1 MNAHALGGQRLQ
13 DGLDWRADL
22 LGVDAGGVQ
31 QKSAPLCLRVG
42 SLRVDA
48 GDVVQQGVQASEPA
62 AAAPVEIRE
71 PFQARAGE
79 SDAQRVG
86 AVFHA
91 QADASQS
98 AQRVGLEQ
106 LVDASVVA
114 QRRHAVVQVRVVR
127 DRDSRLDAADRFAG
141 LHAEAADVS
150 DRSDL
155 LAAPACSM
163 RVRGV
168 LDQRDVGSVH
178 QVQQLVQ
185 FGRVAVDVGG
195 DDGAGAV
202 RDFAAYVGRI
212 DAERLRVG
220 VGEHGRRAAVQGR
233 RDAGVPGDGRHDDFA
248 PAGRAGGEHGR
259 VQGGGAVADGQG
271 EARAD
276 EVAELGLELLDFVV
290 DGRAGLQRAVDQG
303 ALALG
308 DRFPAVID
316 RRGYGGGAALNGEC
330 WAVHKVTGHAAGC
343 TSRRRRCNATLYGTA
358 EVTRAV
364 A

>member
-31 QKSAPLCLRVG
+31 QKSAPLGMGVG
-42 SLRVDA
+42 SLGIDA

-86 AVFHA
+86 AVFDA

-114 QRRHAVVQVRVVR
+114 QRRHAVVEVGIVR
-127 DRDSRLDAADRFAG
+127 DGDSRLDAADRFAG

-155 LAAPACSM
+155 LAAPACPM

-178 QVQQLVQ
+178 DVEQRVQV
-185 FGRVAVDVGG
+185 GRVAVDVGG
-195 DDGAGAV
+195 HDGAGAV
-202 RDFAAYVGRI
+202 GQLATHVRRV
-212 DAERLRVG
+212 DAEGGRKSPRQHVKALPNLGAWHYGVTPSRYLYFRVALKGIVLNVEVDSRIRLREGDALPFPTCPLNLAV
-220 VGEHGRRAAVQGR
+220 VKVYDLNRR
-233 RDAGVPGDGRHDDFA
+233 
-248 PAGRAGGEHGR
+248 
-259 VQGGGAVADGQG
+259 
-271 EARAD
+271 
-276 EVAELGLELLDFVV
+276 L
-290 DGRAGLQRAVDQG
+290 
-303 ALALG
+303 
-308 DRFPAVID
+308 
-316 RRGYGGGAALNGEC
+316 
-330 WAVHKVTGHAAGC
+330 
-343 TSRRRRCNATLYGTA
+343 RRRIGGIPRVKSGHIDLTSQDRTDA
-358 EVTRAV
+358 
-364 A
+364 